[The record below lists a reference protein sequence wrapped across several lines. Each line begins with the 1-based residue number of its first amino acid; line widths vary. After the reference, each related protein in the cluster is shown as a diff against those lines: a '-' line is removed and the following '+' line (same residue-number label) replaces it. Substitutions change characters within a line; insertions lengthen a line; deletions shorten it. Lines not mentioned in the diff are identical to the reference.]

1 VLSVRANKQQPWP
14 WLFIRLVQFSK
25 HNETKKYDMAKSKY
39 SVFKRKGYVIITL
52 LFFLVSVI
60 LHWIF
65 GWEVF
70 KSEQQ
75 AHGQPVIVSEYTM
88 EMLRDTME
96 NWQSEFLQ
104 LIWQVAGLAF
114 LWYAGSP
121 QSKEGDDRK
130 EEKLDYII
138 KKLDPENYESLMR
151 QLKQK
156 YPDQ

>member
-1 VLSVRANKQQPWP
+1 
-14 WLFIRLVQFSK
+14 
-25 HNETKKYDMAKSKY
+25 MAKKTKY
-39 SVFKRKGYVIITL
+39 TIFKRKGYVWITL
-52 LFFLVSVI
+52 LFFVVSIV
-60 LHWIF
+60 LHWVF

-70 KSEQQ
+70 KSDQE
-75 AHGQPVIVSEYTM
+75 AHRQPVLISQYVM

-138 KKLDPENYESLMR
+138 KKLEPEKYESLMR
-151 QLKQK
+151 HWKEK
-156 YPDQ
+156 YPEK